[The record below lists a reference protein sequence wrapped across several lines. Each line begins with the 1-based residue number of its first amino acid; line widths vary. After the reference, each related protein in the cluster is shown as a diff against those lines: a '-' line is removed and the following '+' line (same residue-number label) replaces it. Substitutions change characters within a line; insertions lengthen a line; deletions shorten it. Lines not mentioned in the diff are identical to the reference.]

1 MWTTF
6 SVKGADVFGR
16 LTPFLL
22 FPLKSDSVPISCKR
36 LLQRIYQALELNL
49 QTCLKD
55 GERIVLEGC
64 IIGRT
69 GDRTTYT
76 PDHIFVEIVVKG

>member
-55 GERIVLEGC
+55 GERIVLKGC
-64 IIGRT
+64 VIGRT

>member
-36 LLQRIYQALELNL
+36 LVQRIYKALEFNL

-64 IIGRT
+64 IIGCT

-76 PDHIFVEIVVKG
+76 PDHIFVEIVVEG

>member
-16 LTPFLL
+16 LTPFLF

-36 LLQRIYQALELNL
+36 LVQRIYQALELNL

-55 GERIVLEGC
+55 GERIVLKGC
-64 IIGRT
+64 VIGRT